1 MVDFKQIVSTF
12 TYRIEQKPD
21 GGFVAYP
28 SDPNLPH
35 IEAPTRMELNQKIQE
50 RIRAALSS
58 QFPGLSLPPEDEHRK
73 VSFHLEARPE
83 GGFKVHY
90 SNPNAR
96 DPAHAEGD
104 FLFGEKMVNLM
115 ARYLTPEVIEKL
127 RQKAAAGDVN
137 VAVNRKAFTTMFDS
151 KNVAT
156 GGAKNFPTFSSS
168 GPTTGTISANDNLPI
183 APETSNTWKIF
194 RFLFFLLLACALLY
208 FFAHR

>member
-1 MVDFKQIVSTF
+1 MDFKQILSTF

-21 GGFVAYP
+21 GGFAAYP

-35 IEAPTRMELNQKIQE
+35 IEAPSRMELNQKIQAN
-50 RIRAALSS
+50 IRTSLAS
-58 QFPGLSLPPEDEHRK
+58 QFPGLNLPPEEEHRK

-90 SNPNAR
+90 SNPTSR

-115 ARYLTPEVIEKL
+115 GRYLTPEVLEKL
-127 RQKAAAGDVN
+127 RQKALSGKTGSVNENLAAGSAQN
-137 VAVNRKAFTTMFDS
+137 L
-151 KNVAT
+151 
-156 GGAKNFPTFSSS
+156 PTFSSS
-168 GPTTGTISANDNLPI
+168 QAGTISADNNSPI
-183 APETSNTWKIF
+183 TPETSNTWKIF
-194 RFLFFLLLACALLY
+194 RFLFLLLMACALLY